1 MGLHLGGRV
10 AGWYVTDSKR
20 ALQRRNFDE
29 GQAAA
34 RQSRSRSRVWVRSE
48 AICQPLK
55 LEGPVIAAIFLG
67 LESNFDRDF
76 VSQGREVALS
86 NPVLLSR
93 EACHAD
99 PNRARP
105 LLPCAPAASDVF
117 AYSEHAARRVSCIGA
132 CLVSKVKDHSGSPR
146 MVCE

>member
-1 MGLHLGGRV
+1 MSLIRKGPCS
-10 AGWYVTDSKR
+10 DK
-20 ALQRRNFDE
+20 NFDE
-29 GQAAA
+29 GQ
-34 RQSRSRSRVWVRSE
+34 
-48 AICQPLK
+48 ICQPLK

-105 LLPCAPAASDVF
+105 PFPGAPIAGDVF
-117 AYSEHAARRVSCIGA
+117 AYREHAVGRAGCTGA
-132 CLVSKVKDHSGSPR
+132 CLVGKVNGLR
-146 MVCE
+146 